1 MCACYTINADNFILH
16 QLTVS
21 TIEKIH
27 MSDKT
32 VHCDSNQLLVL
43 VLVHLFGLKYVSIV
57 LCKYYN

>member
-1 MCACYTINADNFILH
+1 MCGCYTINADNFIL

-43 VLVHLFGLKYVSIV
+43 VHLFGLKYVSIV
-57 LCKYYN
+57 LL